1 MKSIKLWM
9 TCIMI
14 LGFIGCEDPVIRNQI
29 TLSPQKSSK
38 KSHLGKGV
46 WLNVPKGYKKAKSY
60 DGYQARGMNS
70 SISVRLHEKN
80 SDELKKSY
88 DPKNLKKR
96 GLKLIELSDVA
107 YGESGKGFL
116 SVVHDKPKNLLRYL
130 LSISYNGAT
139 YNITSFCPE
148 SRKSSYDPAIRKSL
162 GSVYIGDLVETELFQ
177 LATITGPDEII
188 YTKDGKYPTESEDG
202 AMAAWTVMKSLDGM
216 YLMGFVEKELKKIAK
231 DARPRTGYQ
240 NLENG
245 KFYFSRGASAQ
256 EDKKVFV
263 ALLAPEQEEGGV
275 LVKCYG
281 NSKASL
287 EELETYV
294 RKQLITTTIAGF

>member
-1 MKSIKLWM
+1 MKSIKMLM
-9 TCIMI
+9 ACILI
-14 LGFIGCEDPVIRNQI
+14 LGFMRCEDPVIRNQI
-29 TLSPQKSSK
+29 TLSPQKRSE

-60 DGYQARGMNS
+60 DGYQAKGMNS
-70 SISVRLHEKN
+70 SISVRLHEKT
-80 SDELKKSY
+80 SDELKRSY
-88 DPKNLKKR
+88 DSRNLKKR
-96 GLKLIELSDVA
+96 NLKLIELSDVT

-162 GSVYIGDLVETELFQ
+162 SSVYIGDLVKTELFQ
-177 LATITGPDEII
+177 LATITGPNEIL

-202 AMAAWTVMKSLDGM
+202 AVAEWTVMKSLDGI

-231 DARPRTGYQ
+231 DARPRTGYH

-245 KFYFSRGASAQ
+245 KFYFSKGTSEQ
-256 EDKKVFV
+256 ENKKVFV
-263 ALLAPEQEEGGV
+263 ALVAPNQEEGGV
-275 LVKCYG
+275 LVKCHG
-281 NSKASL
+281 NINASL
-287 EELETYV
+287 EEFETYA
-294 RKQLITTTIAGF
+294 RRQLITTTISGF